1 MYSVLYICFFVFCSM
16 YLCLFFFLFYVFT
29 LIFVFVLC
37 ICFYSLFFYILF
49 FPSCTLFMHIW
60 PPRKE
65 RIRDIQATSNNTHK
79 QNDNDPVYVHAAK
92 KKPSHRIIPIFSSP
106 KLTLNSPSNSWWI
119 FGGRSEGRHDNP
131 DRPRCRSFSSPCQ
144 APHASHAG
152 GSEG

>member
-1 MYSVLYICFFVFCSM
+1 MYSVLYICFFCI
-16 YLCLFFFLFYVFT
+16 LFYVFMF
-29 LIFVFVLC
+29 IFLSILC
-37 ICFYSLFFYILF
+37 IYINFCFCFMYLLLFFILLYSF